1 MKEKLIVKPSRLL
14 TGRVLAVSLVYVF
27 TLFAASDAAAQR
39 PAKLPAPD
47 KIVAEYFK
55 AVGGKK
61 RLAAVRDSVSEWSVQ
76 RQGQEAGTAR
86 VHLKAPASAR
96 TDILLA
102 EGGEMDI
109 AANARSAWVR
119 EPDGRLRTLT
129 DAESYAARLHAVLDA
144 SRLVDYKKQN
154 VLARTA
160 AVEEVGG
167 EAAYRVEFSTR
178 TGARLNYWFSTT
190 SKLLLRVRDETRR
203 LGWRYA
209 DYRARGAQTLEPHRI
224 EFEREGGETLSL
236 VLREARYNAGVADSI
251 FEPPSE
257 SSLDIPA
264 LLIEV
269 GRNQDEIDERVSEY
283 TYTVKGVQREIN
295 DRGEVK
301 KETVTV
307 QEVYPAPGGG
317 EVYKLVST
325 DGVALTPEQQE
336 KEARRVANELE
347 KLERENA
354 KRKQKRERERAERE
368 RKQRERGGRGA
379 SQSGA
384 DDDLGG
390 IAAFLRAC
398 EFVSPRREHFRD
410 REAIVFDFRA
420 RPNFKPS
427 NDEESI
433 IAKMVGTVWIDP
445 ADKQVM
451 RLEARLDKSY
461 KIGGG
466 LLASISSGSSF
477 AFEQTRMLEGVW
489 LPRFA
494 QISASAKVLLFAGM
508 RIDMTREYSDY
519 KRFST
524 KTGDAT
530 LDTPT
535 GKQP

>member
-1 MKEKLIVKPSRLL
+1 MKEQLLVKPSRLL
-14 TGRVLAVSLVYVF
+14 TGGLLKISLLC
-27 TLFAASDAAAQR
+27 LFALCAAPDAAAQR
-39 PAKLPAPD
+39 AAKLPAPD

-61 RLAAVRDSVSEWSVQ
+61 RLAAVRDSVSEWSVE
-76 RQGQEAGTAR
+76 RRGQEAGTAR
-86 VHLKAPASAR
+86 VHLKAPDAAR

-102 EGGEMDI
+102 EGGELDI
-109 AANARSAWVR
+109 VANARSAWVR

-129 DAESYAARLHAVLDA
+129 DAESYAARLHALLDA

-160 AVEEVGG
+160 ALEAVGG
-167 EAAYRVEFSTR
+167 DTAYRVEFSTR
-178 TGARLNYWFSTT
+178 TGARLAYWFSTT
-190 SKLLLRVRDETRR
+190 SKLLLKVRDETRR
-203 LGWRYA
+203 LGWRYM

-224 EFEREGGETLSL
+224 EFERDGGETLSL

-264 LLIEV
+264 LLLEV

-295 DRGEVK
+295 DRGELK

-307 QEVYPAPGGG
+307 HEVYPAPGGG

-368 RKQRERGGRGA
+368 RRQREHGGGA
-379 SQSGA
+379 AQSGA

-420 RPNFKPS
+420 RPNFKPT

-445 ADKQVM
+445 ADKQVI

-466 LLASISSGSSF
+466 LLASIRSGSSF
-477 AFEQTRMLEGVW
+477 AFEQTRMSDGIW
-489 LPRFA
+489 LPRFS
-494 QISASAKVLLFAGM
+494 QISASAKVLLF
-508 RIDMTREYSDY
+508 
-519 KRFST
+519 
-524 KTGDAT
+524 
-530 LDTPT
+530 
-535 GKQP
+535 